1 MIVGAVDEQD
11 VLAADEHA
19 HPATVDVGRQM
30 RPGQVAQVERPVG
43 VRHPRGDEST
53 SRTLDGLQ
61 NRRHVDGDM
70 RVLAGEI
77 GCFGRVL
84 VCHGTEEL
92 ALRITVVQGHPRKA
106 LVERPTIGLST
117 IPRSLPRFFP
127 QRSFTFFRG
136 GNDT

>member
-53 SRTLDGLQ
+53 SRTLDRLQ
-61 NRRHVDGDM
+61 DRRHVDGDI
-70 RVLAGEI
+70 RVLAVES
-77 GCFGRVL
+77 GCLGVL
-84 VCHGTEEL
+84 VCHGTDEL
-92 ALRITVVQGHPRKA
+92 ALRITVVQGHPK
-106 LVERPTIGLST
+106 
-117 IPRSLPRFFP
+117 PRVH
-127 QRSFTFFRG
+127 T
-136 GNDT
+136 